1 MLVRILND
9 LHLVLAKYMRA
20 LILLSVA
27 AFIAYFVFFSVI
39 GVPYGAL
46 LAAIAA
52 PLEFIPVLGPAV
64 ASVSIIVV
72 CALTGFP
79 HVFWV
84 VVFLVLYRLVQ
95 DYVLSP
101 YLMSEGV
108 ELHPLLVIFGVL
120 AGEQVGGVPGM
131 FLSVPILAIARV
143 IFMRLRGEEPL
154 EP

>member
-1 MLVRILND
+1 M
-9 LHLVLAKYMRA
+9 
-20 LILLSVA
+20 
-27 AFIAYFVFFSVI
+27 
-39 GVPYGAL
+39 
-46 LAAIAA
+46 
-52 PLEFIPVLGPAV
+52 
-64 ASVSIIVV
+64 IIVV
-72 CALTGFP
+72 CALTAFP

-84 VVFLVLYRLVQ
+84 VAFLVLYRLAQ

-131 FLSVPILAIARV
+131 FLSVPVLAILRV